1 MRVCILTLGSRGDVQ
16 PYVALARGLEAAG
29 HRTALCASPAF
40 KPFIESHGVEF
51 ASFDTG
57 DPQAL
62 LRSPDAEQIFR
73 STRNPFA
80 LFRGLCRLLEPVL
93 EKGYI
98 EACQATEGA
107 DALLAAPGALPIA
120 QALNQQ
126 RDVPFAAAFLQPN
139 HPTREFGSW
148 LFPDLPRWLP
158 FSGRLRHSS
167 YRVTWYV
174 LYKLIR
180 EANDAARGRVLGL
193 PPGPNPFKSMLGERW
208 PTLYGFSST
217 VVPRPADWGS
227 ELALTGY
234 WFLDRTRDWTPP
246 RELEQF
252 LAAGPKPI
260 CVGFGSMPSVDP
272 EQTTELFTRALALAG
287 RRGILLTGWGGLARA
302 RLPETV
308 LALDSAPHDWLFPR
322 VAAVVHHGG
331 AGTTAAALRAGVPA
345 LVVPFIAD
353 QRFWGQRLTALGAG
367 LGPMPRRQ
375 LQPEPLAAALRA
387 LVENPAY
394 GARAAHISE
403 QLSREDGVARA
414 VAALPF

>member
-16 PYVALARGLEAAG
+16 PYVALARGLDAAG
-29 HRTALCASPAF
+29 HRTALCAAPAF
-40 KPFIESHGVEF
+40 RSFIESHGVEF

-57 DPQAL
+57 DPHAM
-62 LRSPDAEQIFR
+62 LRSPEGQAAFR

-80 LFRGLCRLLEPVL
+80 LFRSLSRLLEPML
-93 EKGYI
+93 EKGYA
-98 EACQATEGA
+98 EACLATEGA

-120 QALNQQ
+120 QALHVR
-126 RDVPFAAAFLQPN
+126 RDVPFSAAFLQPN

-148 LFPDLPRWLP
+148 LFPEVPAWLP
-158 FSGRLRHSS
+158 FSGSLRRTT
-167 YRVTWYV
+167 YRVTWHV

-180 EANDAARGRVLGL
+180 AANDAARSRVLGL
-193 PPGPNPFKSMLGERW
+193 GPGANPFAAMLRERW
-208 PTLYGFSST
+208 PTLYGFSSA

-227 ELALTGY
+227 ELAMTGY

-260 CVGFGSMPSVDP
+260 CVGFGSMPSADP
-272 EQTTELFTRALALAG
+272 EQTTELFTQALSLAG
-287 RRGILLTGWGGLARA
+287 KRGILLTGWGGLARA

-308 LALDSAPHDWLFPR
+308 LALHEAPHDWLFPR

-331 AGTTAAALRAGVPA
+331 AGTTAAALRAGVPS
-345 LVVPFIAD
+345 LVTPFIAD
-353 QRFWGQRLTALGAG
+353 QRFWAGRVTALGAG
-367 LGPMPRRQ
+367 LGPMSRRQ
-375 LQPEPLAAALRA
+375 LEPEPLAAALRA

-394 GARAAHISE
+394 LARAGRVSE
-403 QLSREDGVARA
+403 QLSHEDGVGKA

>member
-1 MRVCILTLGSRGDVQ
+1 
-16 PYVALARGLEAAG
+16 
-29 HRTALCASPAF
+29 
-40 KPFIESHGVEF
+40 
-51 ASFDTG
+51 
-57 DPQAL
+57 
-62 LRSPDAEQIFR
+62 
-73 STRNPFA
+73 
-80 LFRGLCRLLEPVL
+80 
-93 EKGYI
+93 
-98 EACQATEGA
+98 
-107 DALLAAPGALPIA
+107 
-120 QALNQQ
+120 
-126 RDVPFAAAFLQPN
+126 
-139 HPTREFGSW
+139 
-148 LFPDLPRWLP
+148 
-158 FSGRLRHSS
+158 
-167 YRVTWYV
+167 
-174 LYKLIR
+174 
-180 EANDAARGRVLGL
+180 
-193 PPGPNPFKSMLGERW
+193 
-208 PTLYGFSST
+208 LYGFSST

-234 WFLDRTRDWTPP
+234 WFLDRTRDWKPP

-308 LALDSAPHDWLFPR
+308 LALDAAPHDWLFPR

-367 LGPMPRRQ
+367 LGPLPRRQ
-375 LQPEPLAAALRA
+375 LQPEPLASALRA

-394 GARAAHISE
+394 GARAAKISE